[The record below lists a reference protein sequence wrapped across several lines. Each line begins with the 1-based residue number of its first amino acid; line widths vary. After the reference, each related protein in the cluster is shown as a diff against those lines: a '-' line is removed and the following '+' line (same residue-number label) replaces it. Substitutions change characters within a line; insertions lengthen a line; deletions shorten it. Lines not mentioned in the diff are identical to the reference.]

1 MPVLLFEDHF
11 LCWSEQIFVFHLK
24 THDLLQFLLLSQ
36 ALGINLNEEG
46 GKGKSYFTRHIVI
59 TLVEIA
65 VMLLSGVQF
74 LARAALPSSDPSLLK
89 QPAA

>member
-1 MPVLLFEDHF
+1 MPVVLSEGHF
-11 LCWSEQIFVFHLK
+11 LRWPEQILVFHLK
-24 THDLLQFLLLSQ
+24 TDDLLQFLLLSQ

-46 GKGKSYFTRHIVI
+46 GKGKSYFTRHIVV
-59 TLVEIA
+59 TVVEIA

-74 LARAALPSSDPSLLK
+74 PAIAALPSSDPDLLK